1 MPEEVVAARGWSRE
15 LVRTDN
21 GPELIA
27 NELGELC
34 RFSSAGTAFLEP
46 GASWGGSSTSTTP
59 RRCWSCWTSRVLA
72 PDVNVLV
79 YAHREELREH
89 RDCKRWLEET
99 VAADAAFG
107 LLDLV
112 LSGFLRVVTHVRVFK
127 TPTPL
132 DVALA
137 FVDELRA
144 QPSCVLVHPGA
155 RQWRIFERLCR
166 EAGAKG
172 NLVADAYLAAL
183 AIESGC
189 EWVTTDRDYGR
200 FPGLRW
206 RHPLD

>member
-1 MPEEVVAARGWSRE
+1 M
-15 LVRTDN
+15 
-21 GPELIA
+21 
-27 NELGELC
+27 
-34 RFSSAGTAFLEP
+34 
-46 GASWGGSSTSTTP
+46 
-59 RRCWSCWTSRVLA
+59 LA

-144 QPSCVLVHPGA
+144 QPNCVLVHPGA
-155 RQWRIFERLCR
+155 RQWGIFERLCR
-166 EAGAKG
+166 EVGAKG